1 MFSKKVLPITKHLSS
16 VQCKNNRKTVFFA
29 RIFLFPVLAFS
40 ISSTVQ
46 AAESC
51 EVIGRLASAEGLV
64 EVQHVDTSKW
74 TNAKT
79 DDSLCQGDTVR
90 AGINSRGAIALTNN
104 AILRVDQNS
113 TVQLLNITAKKEES
127 SVISLLKGAIQSF
140 SRKPSYFSINT
151 AYLNGSI
158 EGTEF
163 VFRVKDNSSE
173 LTVLEG
179 RVVASNEQGKV
190 AVGAGQLAVAESGQ
204 APEMRTL
211 IRPRDAAQWSLY
223 YPPILAAG
231 DSASESLQQAASKLS
246 VGQVDAARSS
256 VDQAIA
262 DNNADAGLAYAL
274 RAVINVV
281 QNNQT
286 QALDDANQ
294 AVRLSPD
301 SAAAKIALS
310 YAQQAGFQ
318 IVEARDTLLQAVHQQ
333 PENALA
339 WARLAELQLM
349 SGNRAQAQQAAEKA
363 ASIEPELARTQ
374 SVVGF
379 SALAGFEND
388 KAASAFTKALATN
401 SADPLP
407 HLGLGLSKISNGE
420 LSEGRRELEIAVSL
434 DANNALMRAYLGK
447 AYFEERRSPLDAQQF
462 EIAKTLD
469 PMDPTAY
476 LYDGIRLQTE
486 GRPVEALAS
495 LQESYSRNDNRAT
508 YRSRLLLDKDRA
520 SRGTS
525 LARAYSDLGFT
536 QLGINESS
544 ESLMVDPANASA
556 HRFLSDTYRSQRRRE
571 ISRVSEELQA
581 QLLQDV
587 NINPVQPSQSETS
600 LNVIT
605 SGGPAS
611 AGFNEFTPLFQ
622 RNQAQ
627 ANVNAFVGNNQT
639 EGGEVVVSGVYDNF
653 SVSVGAFTYDT
664 DGFRENN
671 GISHE
676 VQDIFLQAAVTE
688 KLNVQLEYRNRE
700 SEEGDLDFNFDPDNF
715 SPQLMRERDTE
726 TIRFGLRYSATPQS
740 HFLLSYINSDRDE
753 TLHNETSNPFIPPFI
768 PVLDNVED
776 SLANDEGDQTE
787 LQYIHQFDT
796 ISLIGG
802 VAYSESDRQG
812 EINVGITPC
821 GLLPLPFPPPD
832 DVVFIPCA
840 LNEQIDITTEQT
852 RAYLYA
858 NANLTSSLLLTLG
871 VSYFDYEEV
880 RPDSVFDEDEVSP
893 KLGLQWGVT
902 QDLNLRFA
910 ALETVKPSL
919 TSNRTIEPTQ
929 IAGFNQF
936 YDDINATKSQL
947 LAGGIDWHVSNN
959 LSVGAEATWRELDE
973 PALFLDFTALPPTES
988 TVFEE
993 RKEQLHKLYAYWTP
1007 MNSLAVNAELIYDLY
1022 EADSGVLTQ
1031 SDSIPEEVKTYSL
1044 PLSLTYFNTSRF
1056 YITLGATYVDQEVIR
1071 DPFATKAQGESDF
1084 TLVDAAIG
1092 YRFNKRR
1099 GNISLGVK
1107 NISDKEF
1114 AYQDDSY
1121 REFRDE
1127 PSVGPYFPER
1137 TIMGSLTLSF

>member
-1 MFSKKVLPITKHLSS
+1 MFSKKVSPITKHLSS
-16 VQCKNNRKTVFFA
+16 VQCKDTRKTVSFA
-29 RIFLFPVLAFS
+29 SIFLFPVLAFS
-40 ISSTVQ
+40 ISSTAQ

-204 APEMRTL
+204 APEMRTV

-231 DSASESLQQAASKLS
+231 DSVSKSLQQAASKLS

-294 AVRLSPD
+294 AVKLSPD
-301 SAAAKIALS
+301 NAAAKIALS

-318 IVEARDTLLQAVHQQ
+318 IVEARDTLLQTVQQQ

-374 SVVGF
+374 TVMGF
-379 SALAGFEND
+379 TALAGFEND

-407 HLGLGLSKISNGE
+407 HLGLGLSKISNGD

-434 DANNALMRAYLGK
+434 DANNALMRSYLGK
-447 AYFEERRSPLDAQQF
+447 SYFEERRGPLDAQQF

-486 GRPVEALAS
+486 GRPVEALSS
-495 LQESYSRNDNRAT
+495 LQESFDRNDNRAT

-520 SRGTS
+520 ARGTS
-525 LARAYSDLGFT
+525 LSRAYSDLGFT

-544 ESLMVDPANASA
+544 ESLMVDPSNASA

-581 QLLQDV
+581 QLMQDI
-587 NINPVQPSQSETS
+587 NINPVQPSMSETS

-622 RNQAQ
+622 RNQVQ
-627 ANVNAFVGNNQT
+627 ANINGFAGSNET
-639 EGGEVVVSGVYDNF
+639 KGGEAVVSGVYDNF

-676 VQDIFLQAAVTE
+676 VQNIFLQAAVTE
-688 KLNVQLEYRNRE
+688 KLNIQAEYRNRE
-700 SEEGDLDFNFDPDNF
+700 SEEGDLAFNFDPEDF
-715 SPQLMRERDTE
+715 SAAQSTEREQKTSRL
-726 TIRFGLRYSATPQS
+726 GLRYSITPNS
-740 HFLLSYINSDRDE
+740 HFLLSYVYSDRDE
-753 TLHNETSNPFIPPFI
+753 VAHEESVVPPPF
-768 PVLDNVED
+768 PGPPPLNVIED
-776 SLANDEGDQTE
+776 RIANEKGDQTE
-787 LQYIHQFDT
+787 VQYIHQFNT
-796 ISLIGG
+796 VNFVFGA
-802 VAYSESDRQG
+802 AYSDTEVKETLS
-812 EINVGITPC
+812 I
-821 GLLPLPFPPPD
+821 LPF
-832 DVVFIPCA
+832 FS
-840 LNEQIDITTEQT
+840 NQESETTTEQT
-852 RAYLYA
+852 RFYFYI
-858 NANLTSSLLLTLG
+858 NNHLTSSLQLTLG
-871 VSYFDYEEV
+871 ASIFDYEEN
-880 RPDSVFDEDEVSP
+880 RDFSTYTETNIKP
-893 KLGLQWGVT
+893 KLGIQWAVT
-902 QDLNLRFA
+902 PALNLRFA
-910 ALETVKPSL
+910 ALGAVKPAL

-936 YDDINATKSQL
+936 YDDINATQSQL
-947 LAGGIDWHVSNN
+947 VAAGVDWRITQGFT
-959 LSVGAEATWRELDE
+959 LGLEATARDLKE
-973 PALFLDFTALPPTES
+973 P
-988 TVFEE
+988 VFDGFIGETILE
-993 RKEQLHKLYAYWTP
+993 DRKEQLHKIYAYWTP
-1007 MNSLAVNAELIYDLY
+1007 VNSLAVKAEFIYDLY
-1022 EADSGVLTQ
+1022 EADTGILTQ
-1031 SDSIPEEVKTYSL
+1031 FDNLPEEVKTLSL
-1044 PLSLTYFNTSRF
+1044 PLSITYFNTSRF

-1071 DPFATKAQGESDF
+1071 DPFASQAQGESDF
-1084 TLVDAAIG
+1084 TIADAAIG
-1092 YRFNKRR
+1092 YRFDNRR

-1107 NISDKEF
+1107 NIGDKNF
-1114 AYQDDSY
+1114 MYQDDGY

-1127 PSVGPYFPER
+1127 PSIGPYFPER
-1137 TIMGSLTLSF
+1137 TIMGNLTLSF